1 MTIKELEKV
10 KQNIEELYKKYDQ
23 ILKFGDYETFVNNF
37 SVFERPVEIS
47 LSLVQKTNKD
57 FKGEN

>member
-23 ILKFGDYETFVNNF
+23 ILKFGDYETFANNF
-37 SVFERPVEIS
+37 SVFERPAEIS